1 MTQPTLSQRIPALP
15 GPHAART
22 LLAWLAVAAGLLLV
36 LRFWVKDALPY
47 FEFTA
52 ESYGRFWANSGWVLA
67 HVIGGSAA
75 LLMGPLQFWS
85 GLRRRHMSLH
95 RWSGRLYLAGIAVGS
110 ATAFHLAFH
119 AAAWTFGVALFT
131 LGIVWLATS
140 AAALIAA
147 LRRNIPAHR
156 EWMLRSYLVTLAFVT
171 FRLLLEIPAL
181 RALGTRAEVL
191 TTFGW
196 LCWVLPLVGYELF
209 RQARRDRL
217 LD

>member
-1 MTQPTLSQRIPALP
+1 VTQPTLSQRIPALP
-15 GPHAART
+15 GPHPART
-22 LLAWLAVAAGLLLV
+22 LLAGLAVAAGLLLV

-95 RWSGRLYLAGIAVGS
+95 RWTGRLYLAGIAVGS
-110 ATAFHLAFH
+110 ATAFQLAFH
-119 AAAWTFGVALFT
+119 AAGWTFGVALFT
-131 LGIVWLATS
+131 LGVVWLATS
-140 AAALIAA
+140 TAALIAA

-156 EWMLRSYLVTLAFVT
+156 AWMLRSYLVTLAFVT

-181 RALGTRAEVL
+181 RALGTRAEVA
-191 TTFGW
+191 TTLGW
-196 LCWVLPLVGYELF
+196 LSWVLPLVGYELI

-217 LD
+217 LG